1 VSVPGES
8 DSETCV
14 QHAAAAHGHAAAAH
28 GHAAAAHGHAN
39 DGRHA
44 RATAHATH
52 DISPDAY
59 RVSFKR

>member
-1 VSVPGES
+1 VSVPGKS

-14 QHAAAAHGHAAAAH
+14 QHAAAAH

-59 RVSFKR
+59 GVSFKR